1 MAEDWREQAE
11 RMVRTQIEARGVRDP
26 RVLEAMRRVPRHVF
40 VPDAHRAEAYGDHPL
55 PIGHGQTI
63 SQPFIVAY
71 MTESLALAP
80 ESKVLEV
87 GTGSGYQ
94 AAVLAHVARE
104 VHTIERFPALAAAA
118 RARLA
123 SLGLGNVTVHVGDG
137 TLGLPEHAPFDG
149 ILVAAAAPEVPQALL
164 AQLVEGG
171 RLVLPVGSR
180 GFQHLERW
188 TRQDDG
194 FRREVLEPVAFV
206 PLIGAQGWPENAGA

>member
-1 MAEDWREQAE
+1 MNFTGLWLGLF
-11 RMVRTQIEARGVRDP
+11 MLFVIGFGFFWVIK
-26 RVLEAMRRVPRHVF
+26 LE
-40 VPDAHRAEAYGDHPL
+40 Y
-55 PIGHGQTI
+55 
-63 SQPFIVAY
+63 Y
-71 MTESLALAP
+71 
-80 ESKVLEV
+80 V
-87 GTGSGYQ
+87 G
-94 AAVLAHVARE
+94 AHVWPW
-104 VHTIERFPALAAAA
+104 VLAAAA

-164 AQLVEGG
+164 AQLAEGG

-188 TRQDDG
+188 TRQGDG